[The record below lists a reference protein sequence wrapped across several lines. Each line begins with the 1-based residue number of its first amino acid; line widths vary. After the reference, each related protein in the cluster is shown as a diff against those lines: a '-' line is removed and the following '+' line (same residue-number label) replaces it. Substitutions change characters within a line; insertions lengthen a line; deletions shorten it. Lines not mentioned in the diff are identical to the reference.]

1 MARARRAKARPTR
14 IVVPVAIIAL
24 LAGAVL
30 AVQQGWFGGREATT
44 ASTVPT
50 VMATVATA
58 DPTGSTGT
66 TDSTDSAEPS
76 ATSSDASSSGS
87 PSESSSPGGDGTA
100 AAEAKRALAACQA
113 GVRARDDVIEAAS
126 TGVGHWSEHVQAQT
140 DVYAGKLSTESM
152 DAIFKR
158 TRLAGPDDV
167 RRYQEAVSAAEDRSA
182 GCDPVASAPAA
193 VSDQLQSCLQRS
205 KAQEPL
211 LKAGADGM
219 DDWESHL
226 ADMRRSRMHH
236 VDDAQGVWL
245 RAWRA
250 APGHIK
256 AYQQANEEFD
266 APAC

>member
-1 MARARRAKARPTR
+1 MARARRAKARPAR
-14 IVVPVAIIAL
+14 IVVPVAVIAL
-24 LAGAVL
+24 LAGVVL

-58 DPTGSTGT
+58 DPTGSSGT
-66 TDSTDSAEPS
+66 STSAEAS
-76 ATSSDASSSGS
+76 ATPSDTPSSETS
-87 PSESSSPGGDGTA
+87 SESSSPSDEGTA
-100 AAEAKRALAACQA
+100 AAGAERALAACQA

-126 TGVGHWSEHVQAQT
+126 TGVGHWSEHVQAQA
-140 DVYAGKLSTESM
+140 DVYAGKISTEAM
-152 DAIFKR
+152 DDIFKR

-167 RRYQEAVSAAEDRSA
+167 RRYEEAVSTSQDSSTDCEPIS
-182 GCDPVASAPAA
+182 GAPTEI
-193 VSDQLQSCLQRS
+193 SDQLESCQQRS
-205 KAQEPL
+205 EAQQPV

-219 DDWESHL
+219 DDWKSHL

-256 AYQQANEEFD
+256 AYQQASEEFD
-266 APAC
+266 APKC